1 MRVGECG
8 MLARSK
14 ARSHGTAARLA
25 FANVDKPMKP
35 EISAGH
41 QHQSQ
46 ARPERDRG
54 LFHLENA
61 MRIITKLIGAG
72 SGG

>member
-1 MRVGECG
+1 
-8 MLARSK
+8 
-14 ARSHGTAARLA
+14 
-25 FANVDKPMKP
+25 MKP